1 MRDLLIYERGRKLT
15 NSYYLIYRI
24 AQKYPKDELFGLTSQ
39 TRRAAVSVSSNIAE
53 GFGRGTRKDK
63 LQFYSIAR
71 TSIAEVE
78 DQLIVA
84 RDLAYITDGVFN
96 EAFALAE
103 EVVGLVVGLE
113 RSAAD
118 KHTQR

>member
-1 MRDLLIYERGRKLT
+1 MIYERGRKLT

-71 TSIAEVE
+71 TSLAEIE
-78 DQLIVA
+78 SQLMVA
-84 RDLAYITDGVFN
+84 RDLGYMSAQTYAEVL
-96 EAFALAE
+96 ALSE
-103 EVVGLVVGLE
+103 EVVGLIIGLE
-113 RSAAD
+113 RS
-118 KHTQR
+118 